1 MVAKGNSLA
10 EILDSLCRLVE
21 AQADDVLASI
31 LLVDGDRLRH
41 GGAPSLP
48 KAYTDAINGTVIGPS
63 AGSCGTA
70 AYRGEPVIVEDIAT
84 DPLWADYRDLAL
96 PHSLRA
102 CWSAPVF
109 SSQGKVIA
117 TFAMYYRAPRRPT
130 QRDQA
135 IIDQITHLAGVI
147 IQQKL
152 AEEKLQRSEA
162 YLAEAQKL
170 THTGSWVW
178 SARTQKVLYCSDEMF
193 RIFGLD
199 PRESLPTREHFRQRV
214 HPEDRDWVD
223 KRFEK
228 SLRERVDSFNEYRIL
243 LPDGT
248 VRHINSAGHPVLDED
263 GELIEYVATAVDVT
277 ERKRAELERRRLA
290 SLVEQAADL
299 MAIADLS
306 GGTPLYL
313 NKAGLKMVGFDSWEE
328 ARARRGIHWIFPED
342 RQFVN
347 EVLWPT
353 VLEKGSWSGEMRF
366 RHFKTGDPIPVLYSA
381 FRIDDPETGQ
391 PVNVGNVCRDITQ
404 RKRAEAEARENDRR
418 YREMQIELAHTN
430 RVATMGHLT
439 ASVAH
444 EVNQP
449 IAATVTNAQAALRW
463 LRAGSSHLEKVQ
475 QSLTSI
481 VEDGTRAG
489 EVINRIRALIK
500 KAPPRKDRLE
510 INGVI
515 VEIIELTR
523 GEAMKYGISVLTE
536 LADHLPVVEADRV
549 QLQQVLLNLIVNALD
564 AMGAPNEGPR
574 QLLISTGTGET
585 SGVLVAVQ
593 DSGPGLE
600 AAMLERV
607 FESFYTTKPTGLG
620 LGLSICRSIIE
631 AHGGR
636 LWASTN
642 QRRGTTFQ
650 FTLPG
655 DAKIPS

>member
-1 MVAKGNSLA
+1 MVAKGDSLA

-178 SARTQKVLYCSDEMF
+178 NARTQKVLYCSDEMF

-223 KRFEK
+223 KRFER

-248 VRHINSAGHPVLDED
+248 VRHINSAAHPVLDED

-277 ERKRAELERRRLA
+277 ERKRAELERRHLA

-306 GGTPLYL
+306 GGTPIYL

-328 ARARRGIHWIFPED
+328 ARTRRGIHYMFPED

-353 VLEKGSWSGEMRF
+353 VLKKGCWSGEMRF

-391 PVNVGNVCRDITQ
+391 PVNVGNVCSDITD
-404 RKRAEAEARENDRR
+404 RKRAEEKLRASEQRLLDAQ
-418 YREMQIELAHTN
+418 MELA
-430 RVATMGHLT
+430 RVTRVTML
-439 ASVAH
+439 
-444 EVNQP
+444 
-449 IAATVTNAQAALRW
+449 
-463 LRAGSSHLEKVQ
+463 GS
-475 QSLTSI
+475 I
-481 VEDGTRAG
+481 G
-489 EVINRIRALIK
+489 
-500 KAPPRKDRLE
+500 
-510 INGVI
+510 
-515 VEIIELTR
+515 
-523 GEAMKYGISVLTE
+523 
-536 LADHLPVVEADRV
+536 
-549 QLQQVLLNLIVNALD
+549 
-564 AMGAPNEGPR
+564 
-574 QLLISTGTGET
+574 
-585 SGVLVAVQ
+585 
-593 DSGPGLE
+593 
-600 AAMLERV
+600 
-607 FESFYTTKPTGLG
+607 
-620 LGLSICRSIIE
+620 
-631 AHGGR
+631 
-636 LWASTN
+636 
-642 QRRGTTFQ
+642 
-650 FTLPG
+650 
-655 DAKIPS
+655 